1 MGKQAVR
8 LNLAAVLLTTL
19 AVALAAFMVVV
30 GTTRAA
36 GGNSFTVHN
45 LVSDGFVPADHTDPN
60 LVNGWGLSRSAS
72 SPWWVADNGTDVSTL
87 YQGNG
92 NQVPLVVKVP
102 GGPTGT
108 VFNGTSSFVLRGIA
122 PARFLFAT
130 EAGTIRGW
138 NPSVNATETVVG
150 ATRAD
155 AIYKGLAIGSTTEG
169 DRLYAADF
177 HHGRIDVFNGSF
189 QVLNKPGA
197 FVDPNL
203 PAGYGPFGVQNIGGW
218 IYVTYAKQD
227 ADRVDEIA
235 GPGLGVVD
243 VYDSSGTFLRR
254 VATGGALNAPWGLT
268 MAPAG
273 FGEFGGNLLVGNFGD
288 GRINAYTPTA
298 QGPYAAH
305 GTLRGTN
312 GAPIFIDGLWAIGFG
327 NGAGAGP
334 TTSLFFAAGP
344 DDEQHGLFGVIQQSP

>member
-1 MGKQAVR
+1 M
-8 LNLAAVLLTTL
+8 
-19 AVALAAFMVVV
+19 
-30 GTTRAA
+30 
-36 GGNSFTVHN
+36 
-45 LVSDGFVPADHTDPN
+45 
-60 LVNGWGLSRSAS
+60 
-72 SPWWVADNGTDVSTL
+72 
-87 YQGNG
+87 
-92 NQVPLVVKVP
+92 
-102 GGPTGT
+102 
-108 VFNGTSSFVLRGIA
+108 
-122 PARFLFAT
+122 
-130 EAGTIRGW
+130 
-138 NPSVNATETVVG
+138 
-150 ATRAD
+150 
-155 AIYKGLAIGSTTEG
+155 
-169 DRLYAADF
+169 
-177 HHGRIDVFNGSF
+177 
-189 QVLNKPGA
+189 LNKPGA